1 MMLPLKT
8 VRLRMSSNEQLKL
21 IEQNAKWV
29 KSKIDETVY
38 SLNYE
43 TYKAQIDTN
52 ELESKKYEAISN
64 YNTNLTF
71 DSTSYEKELIAQ
83 DTTDLE
89 EKRVRWHESLSKDV
103 YIEEALNVLEDL
115 KTAYPIKKVASNSTE
130 LKTFMSH
137 KSNSLKQLA
146 LQKFKKDFWGVFSFY
161 FIVLV
166 GLVSVFAYVFAPDD
180 SQYANQMHLAIHSK
194 RPGFKVT
201 MLTIPS
207 KIKVNQSGFDRL
219 FFGKKNTDTEIPISA
234 FEIKDTVLIYK
245 EYASDGL
252 EGAEKTIK
260 RSAFPNNSP
269 KDFIQEKSFLF
280 GTDKYGRDLISRVL
294 VGARISFFIGF
305 VAVMISLL
313 IGIFMGSIA
322 GYFGGKVDAIIMWI
336 INVTWS
342 IPTLLLVIAITLA
355 LGKGFW
361 QVFIAVGLT
370 MWVEVAR
377 VVRGQIISAKEMQYV
392 TAARALGFNDFRIIT
407 KHILPNIMAPVIV
420 ISAANFAA
428 AILIESGLSFLGI
441 GAQPPMASWGA
452 MIKDHYNYIILGKP
466 YLAIIPGLCIM
477 SLVMAFMLIGNALR
491 DALDVKN

>member
-1 MMLPLKT
+1 
-8 VRLRMSSNEQLKL
+8 
-21 IEQNAKWV
+21 
-29 KSKIDETVY
+29 
-38 SLNYE
+38 
-43 TYKAQIDTN
+43 
-52 ELESKKYEAISN
+52 
-64 YNTNLTF
+64 
-71 DSTSYEKELIAQ
+71 
-83 DTTDLE
+83 
-89 EKRVRWHESLSKDV
+89 
-103 YIEEALNVLEDL
+103 
-115 KTAYPIKKVASNSTE
+115 
-130 LKTFMSH
+130 MSH

-146 LQKFKKDFWGVFSFY
+146 LQKFKKNFWGVFSFY

-166 GLVSVFAYVFAPDD
+166 GVVSVFAYAFAPDN

-194 RPGFKVT
+194 KPGFSVK

-207 KIKVNQSGFDRL
+207 HIKSKQSGFENL
-219 FFGKKNTDTEIPISA
+219 FFGKQNTDTEIPISEYRITA
-234 FEIKDTVLIYK
+234 NQLTYK

-252 EGAEKTIK
+252 EGTEKSLSLEVFQNNNPEPFIAEKT
-260 RSAFPNNSP
+260 
-269 KDFIQEKSFLF
+269 FLF
-280 GTDKYGRDLISRVL
+280 GTDKYGRDLLSRVL

-305 VAVMISLL
+305 VAVFISLI

-322 GYFGGKVDAIIMWI
+322 GYFGGKIDAVIMWI

-377 VVRGQIISAKEMQYV
+377 VVRGQIISVKEMQYV
-392 TAARALGFNDFRIIT
+392 TAARALGFNNFRIIT

-466 YLAIIPGLCIM
+466 YLALIPGFCIM

>member
-1 MMLPLKT
+1 
-8 VRLRMSSNEQLKL
+8 
-21 IEQNAKWV
+21 
-29 KSKIDETVY
+29 
-38 SLNYE
+38 
-43 TYKAQIDTN
+43 
-52 ELESKKYEAISN
+52 
-64 YNTNLTF
+64 
-71 DSTSYEKELIAQ
+71 
-83 DTTDLE
+83 
-89 EKRVRWHESLSKDV
+89 
-103 YIEEALNVLEDL
+103 
-115 KTAYPIKKVASNSTE
+115 
-130 LKTFMSH
+130 MSH

-161 FIVLV
+161 FIVFV

-234 FEIKDTVLIYK
+234 YEIKDTALIYK

-252 EGAEKTIK
+252 EGAEKKIK

-305 VAVMISLL
+305 VAVLISLL

>member
-1 MMLPLKT
+1 
-8 VRLRMSSNEQLKL
+8 
-21 IEQNAKWV
+21 
-29 KSKIDETVY
+29 
-38 SLNYE
+38 
-43 TYKAQIDTN
+43 
-52 ELESKKYEAISN
+52 
-64 YNTNLTF
+64 
-71 DSTSYEKELIAQ
+71 
-83 DTTDLE
+83 
-89 EKRVRWHESLSKDV
+89 
-103 YIEEALNVLEDL
+103 
-115 KTAYPIKKVASNSTE
+115 
-130 LKTFMSH
+130 MSH

-161 FIVLV
+161 FIVFV

-392 TAARALGFNDFRIIT
+392 TAARALGFSDFRIIT